1 MKIPPIRSSLL
12 LVAFM
17 LLRYVPRSTAA
28 AVNAGSLAIASQRND
43 YDDTT
48 ILPPLQQLL
57 VENNDDIFL
66 FGRFQSPDAVRKA
79 LRQGYHRQRRRKTS
93 SSSLPPKFTYFQA
106 KDGRHGNVSST
117 KLGGDWVLAE
127 SEQLA
132 VNCTTHEVLLAY
144 LSGKLQKQWNQ
155 DTVLECRITEKN
167 NNGASS
173 SSSPVA
179 FWRGKQQ
186 PNQQDLPQKGEAYYQ
201 QDLVLRSQRIIRQK
215 TGIMRY
221 SQRIMIDQ
229 IGSDRYCVSVRLDP
243 STQNTALKPFESLSV
258 YVHLL
263 PEQENV
269 RIYAAGIMKV
279 NRKVVPN
286 LVVFDASGIA
296 GSMAGKGTLWLAAYF
311 QKQSELFDNTGVR
324 SPPSHA
330 LLSK

>member
-1 MKIPPIRSSLL
+1 MQTPSPIRSPLLFAASLL
-12 LVAFM
+12 LLCM
-17 LLRYVPRSTAA
+17 PRAA
-28 AVNAGSLAIASQRND
+28 ATAVNTGSLAIASQRND
-43 YDDTT
+43 YEDASV
-48 ILPPLQQLL
+48 LAPLQQLL
-57 VENNDDIFL
+57 ENDNNDDIFL

-79 LRQGYHRQRRRKTS
+79 LRQGYRRRRRTS
-93 SSSLPPKFTYFQA
+93 SSTSSLPSTFSYFQG

-132 VNCTTHEVLLAY
+132 VNCTSKEVLLAY

-155 DTVLECRITEKN
+155 DTVLECRILERN
-167 NNGASS
+167 SQA
-173 SSSPVA
+173 SPVA
-179 FWRGKQQ
+179 FWRGKQPIQQ
-186 PNQQDLPQKGEAYYQ
+186 PQIQKEEEEESYYQ

-215 TGIMRY
+215 TGIMKY

-229 IGSDRYCVSVRLDP
+229 VGSDRYCVSVRLDP
-243 STQNTALKPFESLSV
+243 STRDTATALKPFESLSV

-263 PEQENV
+263 PENDNV

-311 QKQSELFDNTGVR
+311 KEKCEHL
-324 SPPSHA
+324 A
-330 LLSK
+330 SKGTESSL